1 VHADYGHDA
10 WRDKRTDT
18 ALVRVIAW
26 PAGGG
31 DQATTT
37 VASEFAGNLYPKLRE
52 YLPR

>member
-1 VHADYGHDA
+1 VLTTH
-10 WRDKRTDT
+10 RRTST
-18 ALVRVIAW
+18 YTTLVRVIAW

-31 DQATTT
+31 AHATTV